1 MVAKRGKILTFANP
15 KGGVGKSTIC
25 CLVTAMLKWSNKYDT
40 VQLIDA
46 DKQASSIRLLQRI
59 SKEIPCSHYPISYEY
74 DKLNMILL
82 EQVINN
88 VRMRKE
94 QVLVID
100 TPARPGQEG
109 IDLIAK
115 SHAVIIPVSNTMA
128 EMPVTLDFVKKLDE
142 TKQRFKK
149 VHPHIVII
157 PNKIHQNRKHID
169 DFISYFDNNDVVI
182 GPPVHESSFIR
193 KVYIKNYAHHK
204 IEQETL
210 FHDLKQVLDFLNK
223 YVMNEELDE
232 IYRLDNKYERSKNIS
247 IIK

>member
-1 MVAKRGKILTFANP
+1 M
-15 KGGVGKSTIC
+15 
-25 CLVTAMLKWSNKYDT
+25 
-40 VQLIDA
+40 
-46 DKQASSIRLLQRI
+46 
-59 SKEIPCSHYPISYEY
+59 
-74 DKLNMILL
+74 
-82 EQVINN
+82 
-88 VRMRKE
+88 
-94 QVLVID
+94 VID

-109 IDLIAK
+109 IDLISK

-157 PNKIHQNRKHID
+157 PNKIHQNRKHIQ
-169 DFISYFDNNDVVI
+169 DFIDYFDNNDVVI

-193 KVYIKNYAHHK
+193 KVYLKNYEHQK

-210 FHDLKQVLDFLNK
+210 FSDLSRVLKFLNK

-232 IYRLDNKYERSKNIS
+232 IYRLDNKYERDTSLS
-247 IIK
+247 LIK